1 MEKVPVRMQ
10 LKATSAAGESLI
22 AKVMGTVKHR
32 IAARSLTPGARLPSI
47 RSFAFGHESVQIYGG
62 RGL

>member
-32 IAARSLTPGARLPSI
+32 IAARSLTPARGSRPSDP
-47 RSFAFGHESVQIYGG
+47 S
-62 RGL
+62 LWP